1 MSDTI
6 IFFTPEQIRQV
17 RKELGITQA
26 KFGKRVGNVTAGTV
40 SRWEKGK
47 MTPTQ
52 AHFKIIAQLAASI
65 AAKQPAADAGAVEG
79 TPAPTPADNSEASC
93 HCPTCQRIDK
103 MIHGLERRKQLLVN
117 YKECVH
123 SGLSGPLP

>member
-1 MSDTI
+1 MQSCRSVCKRFYGQVRQAAALQILNFYRGVLGFMSDTF

-17 RKELGITQA
+17 RKKLGITQA

-52 AHFKIIAQLAASI
+52 AHFKIIAQLAAST
-65 AAKQPAADAGAVEG
+65 AAKQPAADAAG
-79 TPAPTPADNSEASC
+79 C
-93 HCPTCQRIDK
+93 W
-103 MIHGLERRKQLLVN
+103 
-117 YKECVH
+117 
-123 SGLSGPLP
+123 LS